1 MMIQVD
7 EQETHQSQDR
17 SHDLDYIIE
26 VSILKIRRM
35 QITGVREERHR
46 LLVLDTL
53 RRSIAAKLE
62 EQEEATR
69 GTQGV
74 SPPSDRTAAFLAILQ
89 DAISRLGLSRIV
101 RFCISLPDD
110 DEGLPKLKLPA
121 GGVRKAPNIPGTSRA
136 LGEYSVSQGV

>member
-1 MMIQVD
+1 MIQVD
-7 EQETHQSQDR
+7 EHDAHQGQDR

-62 EQEEATR
+62 EQEEASR

-74 SPPSDRTAAFLAILQ
+74 SSPSNRTTAFLAILQ

-101 RFCISLPDD
+101 RFCITLPDD
-110 DEGLPKLKLPA
+110 DEDLPKLKLPA
-121 GGVRKAPNIPGTSRA
+121 GGIRKTPSNPGVNRTI
-136 LGEYSVSQGV
+136 GEYSVSQDA